1 MLLLD
6 KYFRGKKENLGCPPD
21 NQTCKSGC
29 PPDNQTCK
37 SGCPVPILVVPGVRT
52 NDLSS
57 LAVILEAGKPQ
68 LS

>member
-6 KYFRGKKENLGCPPD
+6 KYFWRKKENL
-21 NQTCKSGC
+21 GC

-52 NDLSS
+52 TDLSS
-57 LAVILEAGKPQ
+57 LAVILEAGEPQ